1 MAARQKRPPPEQVEL
16 AVRKRARPKA
26 PEPTE
31 LDQVRA
37 ALATALDDLKRL
49 ERAQDL
55 LDLCEEASVD
65 YSTPA
70 HCGPYFTV
78 QREAD
83 AIARAIVLWR
93 ARPNELERL
102 KEQDAKRPPEPPT
115 EDP

>member
-1 MAARQKRPPPEQVEL
+1 M
-16 AVRKRARPKA
+16 AVRKRVQPKA
-26 PEPTE
+26 PAPLE
-31 LDQVRA
+31 LPPSARALERELTRVRGSLEM
-37 ALATALDDLKRL
+37 ALADLKRL

-70 HCGPYFTV
+70 ACGPYFIL

-102 KEQDAKRPPEPPT
+102 KEQDQKRAPEPPT